1 MNSQTALVKHAVF
14 LQRDL
19 QPLELGQIG
28 MSSDECRVFVG
39 LPSTEVA
46 ASLVAGRTSK
56 NVPGS
61 GGENVEVLTEFTP
74 PMVLSRALNRPIVI
88 NVGYGTNKF
97 YILSA
102 SRVFLDYMA
111 YPTIDLYTGTNLS
124 NEFES
129 GSVNIMSMGETT
141 TTLYT
146 QTNNTNNESGV
157 PRLKFHQPV
166 FDKLTGRMEFS
177 IVNSSPEKYKYTVEL
192 LVRCWNGD
200 VV

>member
-19 QPLELGQIG
+19 QPLELGQLG

-39 LPSTEVA
+39 LPSTEIA

-56 NVPGS
+56 NVQGS

-74 PMVLSRALNRPIVI
+74 PVVLSRAINRPIVI
-88 NVGYGTNKF
+88 NVGSGTNKF

-146 QTNNTNNESGV
+146 QTNNTNNNTGI
-157 PRLKFHQPV
+157 PRLKFNQPV
-166 FDKLTGRMEFS
+166 FDKSTGRMEFS
-177 IVNSSPEKYKYTVEL
+177 IVNSSPEQYQYTVEL